1 MRMKKLEM
9 AWRTKLILLERSN
22 LSKNLTLEMSGD
34 ERVEFLGIVLK
45 NNERKPLLQYP
56 EPQDE

>member
-1 MRMKKLEM
+1 
-9 AWRTKLILLERSN
+9 
-22 LSKNLTLEMSGD
+22 MSGD

-56 EPQDE
+56 EPQNK